1 MPKVGNKKFAYTFT
15 GMKKARAA
23 AAKARLAAVKAE
35 KAKGSKIKPHT
46 FAPAPAGSGMGE
58 GEEAK
63 HKKALAKYH
72 SEQADKPSPHS
83 GGASGKDLMKFGGGA
98 SQSTFNV
105 KKEYAKQKAGD
116 EKFAQGPTPHEVF
129 EFDKKAKKQE
139 AKFQSKLKETR
150 YLADAKAAREGVL
163 DLKGTK
169 APPLPKNWRT
179 LDKNSG
185 IRQLFREWYKQN
197 RGKKAKTKRPT
208 LRNTQGRQVN
218 LRKHLARFERA
229 TGQK

>member
-23 AAKARLAAVKAE
+23 AAKRRLEAVKAE
-35 KAKGSKIKPHT
+35 KAKPSKFEAHKL
-46 FAPAPAGSGMGE
+46 APAPKGSGWGE

-63 HKKALAKYH
+63 LKKAKAKYR
-72 SEQADKPSPHS
+72 ADRAKKADHTGPT
-83 GGASGKDLMKFGGGA
+83 SGKDLMKLGGDE
-98 SQSTFNV
+98 SQSSFNV
-105 KKEYAKQKAGD
+105 KKEYSKQRAAEGD
-116 EKFAQGPTPHEVF
+116 LDSPSPHHVFASA
-129 EFDKKAKKQE
+129 KKAKKEE

-150 YLADAKAAREGVL
+150 YLADAKAAREGLL

-169 APPLPKNWRT
+169 APSLPKNWRS

-185 IRQLFREWYKQN
+185 IRQLFREWYKVN
-197 RGKKAKTKRPT
+197 RGKKAKTKKPKI
-208 LRNTQGRQVN
+208 N